1 MTTFPLALALAVA
14 LLGAAPPPDAPA
26 ATGNAAGESYETL
39 GQGAVRT
46 RDIATL
52 LSPFVESCDNEK
64 RDIDRAR
71 CQATIAYLRRTLPR
85 RTFAF
90 TSDEPGVVAVSDYDA
105 AVKGYHVALAGCVAC
120 TKPITLGKA
129 KEPRLITLKVPEKDA
144 DTLLK
149 AVSLSRNTFGFDS
162 LADAKRWLDAERP
175 FLRAEFLFQPQI
187 VGDVWTYAGNRGV
200 SLKLVGARVY
210 NRCTGDVLV
219 SKPPSTATVERPS
232 GSQEDPSCAAAR
244 KQAAAAE
251 AAAATPPPANDDLP
265 SQLTK
270 ALIADAMAKI
280 RPQVFA
286 CYQQFKSPGTLE
298 LIYMVA
304 GNGTVQ
310 SVAVGP
316 AFAGTPTGQCVL
328 QAAKDARFPQFKM
341 EQQKFTYPFFLR
353 Q

>member
-1 MTTFPLALALAVA
+1 MMTTPALAFALS
-14 LLGAAPPPDAPA
+14 LLGAAPAPA
-26 ATGNAAGESYETL
+26 APAAAGDAAADSYETV

-52 LSPFVESCDNEK
+52 LSPFVESCENER

-71 CQATIAYLRRTLPR
+71 CQATVAYLRRTLPR

-90 TSDEPGVVAVSDYDA
+90 TTDEPGVVAVSDYDA

-120 TKPITLGKA
+120 SKPVTLGKA

-144 DTLLK
+144 DSLLK

-187 VGDVWTYAGNRGV
+187 VGDVWTYGGNRGV

-219 SKPPSTATVERPS
+219 SKPPSTGTAERPS
-232 GSQEDPSCAAAR
+232 SAHEDPSCVAAR

-251 AAAATPPPANDDLP
+251 AAAAAPPPPTSDDLP
-265 SQLTK
+265 AQLTK
-270 ALIADAMAKI
+270 ALIADSMAKI

-298 LIYMVA
+298 LIYVVA
-304 GNGTVQ
+304 ANGTVQ

-328 QAAKDARFPQFKM
+328 QAAKDARFPPFKM